1 VARGARGPL
10 YTAGMRQRL
19 ATFALACAA
28 VAAGGVQAQPASAP
42 AAKPSANGA
51 AASACERAARSTVST
66 TRGAVADV
74 SFTAPPTLVP
84 GPADS
89 AEIVLRGAGRA
100 RSSAGTRNFS
110 YSCNFD
116 TRSGEVSGVVVRDAA
131 GEGAQAAP
139 AVRSVEPDLSNV
151 SPVACESAAA
161 AALKQRWPM
170 VSRIAFNPDT
180 RAMEQD
186 SLGNA
191 ALRGQGTAQPA
202 PNAPSTH
209 FTYSCAVDPRS
220 GRVLATRIAN

>member
-1 VARGARGPL
+1 
-10 YTAGMRQRL
+10 MRQRRPRLAPL
-19 ATFALACAA
+19 ATLLTAA
-28 VAAGGVQAQPASAP
+28 VASSALAQSASAP
-42 AAKPSANGA
+42 AAKAGNE
-51 AASACERAARSTVST
+51 AASACERAARSTLST
-66 TRGAVADV
+66 TRGAVSDV
-74 SFTAPPTLVP
+74 SFNVAPTVAP

-89 AEIVLRGAGRA
+89 AELVLRGAGRA

-116 TRSGEVSGVVVRDAA
+116 TRSGEVSGVVLRDAA
-131 GEGAQAAP
+131 GEGTQAAP

-151 SPVACESAAA
+151 SPSACESAAA
-161 AALKQRWPM
+161 AALKQRWPT
-170 VSRIAFNPDT
+170 VSRIAFNSDT

-209 FTYSCAVDPRS
+209 FTYTCAVDPRS

>member
-1 VARGARGPL
+1 
-10 YTAGMRQRL
+10 MRQRHPRLAPL
-19 ATFALACAA
+19 ATLLAAA
-28 VAAGGVQAQPASAP
+28 VASGALAQSASAP
-42 AAKPSANGA
+42 SARAGNEA
-51 AASACERAARSTVST
+51 TSACERAARSTLST
-66 TRGAVADV
+66 TRGAVSDV
-74 SFTAPPTLVP
+74 SFNVPPTVVP

-89 AEIVLRGAGRA
+89 AELVLRGAGRA

-116 TRSGEVSGVVVRDAA
+116 TRSGEVSGVVLRDAA
-131 GEGAQAAP
+131 GEGGQAAP

-151 SPVACESAAA
+151 SPSACESAAA
-161 AALKQRWPM
+161 AALKQRWPT
-170 VSRIAFNPDT
+170 VSRIAFNSDT

-209 FTYSCAVDPRS
+209 FTYTCAVDPRS

>member
-1 VARGARGPL
+1 
-10 YTAGMRQRL
+10 MRPRL
-19 ATFALACAA
+19 ATLAIACAA
-28 VAAGGVQAQPASAP
+28 VAAGSALAQPASAP
-42 AAKPSANGA
+42 AAKPAANGA
-51 AASACERAARSTVST
+51 AAVACERAARSTVST

-74 SFTAPPTLVP
+74 SFNAPPAVVP

-100 RSSAGTRNFS
+100 RSNAGTRNFS

-139 AVRSVEPDLSNV
+139 AIRSVEPDLSSV
-151 SPVACESAAA
+151 SPIACESAAA
-161 AALKQRWPM
+161 AALKQRWPT

-209 FTYSCAVDPRS
+209 FTYTCAVDPRS